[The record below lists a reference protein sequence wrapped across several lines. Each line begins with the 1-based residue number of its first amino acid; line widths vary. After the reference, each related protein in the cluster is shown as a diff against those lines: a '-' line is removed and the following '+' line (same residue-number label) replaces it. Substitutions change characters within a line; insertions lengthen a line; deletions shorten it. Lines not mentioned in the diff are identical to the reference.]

1 MANVLIIEDDPEMS
15 AMYHRAFQLA
25 GQEVELAKDG
35 QEGMSKIREMQP
47 ELKLI
52 FLDIMMPK
60 MNGMEVLTELKNNP
74 KTTGIPVVALTN
86 ISSGTLR
93 MAQEAVEKKWA
104 IRYLVKSDTDPEEV
118 VKLAGEI
125 LREKVN

>member
-1 MANVLIIEDDPEMS
+1 MASILIIEDDPEMS

-35 QEGMSKIREMQP
+35 QEGMSKIREMQT

-60 MNGMEVLTELKNNP
+60 MNGIEVLTEIKNNP
-74 KTTGIPVVALTN
+74 KTADIPVVALTN
-86 ISSGTLR
+86 VSSGTLQ
-93 MAQEAVEKKWA
+93 MAREAVDKKWA

-118 VKLAGEI
+118 VKLAEEI
-125 LREKVN
+125 LKGKVN